1 MTELELYVDRA
12 IQNERSQSS
21 TFDLNAIEVQRE
33 LEQSGTNNSTQTQTG
48 NIPISDMTVGKVFDN
63 TMETIDKG
71 VSAAK
76 KEFKRLVTKYNDGN
90 NTLICF
96 MLFVIIILMIFDIF
110 LD

>member
-12 IQNERSQSS
+12 LQNEKSQSS
-21 TFDLNAIEVQRE
+21 TFDLSAIEVQKE
-33 LEQSGTNNSTQTQTG
+33 LESGMNNSNTG
-48 NIPISDMTVGKVFDN
+48 STPISDMTVGDVFDN
-63 TMETIDKG
+63 TMETIDEG
-71 VSAAK
+71 VSVAK